1 MIEEI
6 IKIKKIER
14 NCVSLIGDMLTD
26 VQAASK
32 SGIKSYLVS
41 EESNSDISLPK
52 DAHLAKNFNEAIELI
67 GS

>member
-1 MIEEI
+1 
-6 IKIKKIER
+6 
-14 NCVSLIGDMLTD
+14 MLTD